1 MIVKDDIRF
10 ELNKP
15 NRIRFSL
22 GHIDDLNRI
31 EALGG
36 VEVKTFLLP
45 NGMIVVIPIDEFEK
59 RVVLDSDITIEN
71 IEPIKC
77 VDKTALEGRPP
88 KNSCYEKVCDTS
100 SKMSQIEEMFR
111 ESIADAFH

>member
-1 MIVKDDIRF
+1 MIVKDDMRF
-10 ELNKP
+10 ELKDM

-45 NGMIVVIPIDEFEK
+45 NGMMVVIPIDEFNK
-59 RVVLDSDITIEN
+59 RAVLDSDMIDDTPLGERLTTKSYYEN
-71 IEPIKC
+71 I
-77 VDKTALEGRPP
+77 
-88 KNSCYEKVCDTS
+88 CDTS
-100 SKMSQIEEMFR
+100 SRMSQIEEMFK